1 MYFLYIIY
9 IILNKILYKINL
21 LDNIYY
27 TIMISEDNIFEYEYS
42 NRIVIIGDIHGDIR
56 RFKDILIDAKIINKN
71 IEWIAEPKN
80 TIVVQMGDQVDSIN
94 RDPSLDDWEV
104 LPDVEMIYFTNL
116 LNKIALS
123 KGGRVIS
130 LIGNHEL
137 MNIIG
142 NFSYVS
148 SKSLNTNYKRQELF
162 KPGGTLSA
170 ILSQRPLVVKI
181 GKLLFCHAGI
191 TLEHLS
197 ILSKYNK
204 DISYLNT
211 IWKNFLK
218 NNTILIEDKE
228 IFENIILDMDGI
240 LWTRDLNNSEDIIKL
255 QEQLGCVYMF
265 VGHTVVERIKL
276 INNFIWYTDTGISR
290 SFGNTSYQYIDIFNN
305 NLNIK
310 EVVATY

>member
-1 MYFLYIIY
+1 
-9 IILNKILYKINL
+9 
-21 LDNIYY
+21 
-27 TIMISEDNIFEYEYS
+27 MISEDIIFEYEHS

-80 TIVVQMGDQVDSIN
+80 TIVIQMGDQVDSVN
-94 RDPSLDDWEV
+94 RDPSLEEWEV
-104 LPDVEMIYFTNL
+104 LPDVEMLYFTDL

-137 MNIIG
+137 MNVIG

-148 SKSLNTNYKRQELF
+148 QTSLNNNYKRQELF

-170 ILSQRPLVVKI
+170 LLSQRPLVVKI
-181 GKLLFCHAGI
+181 GRLLFCHAGL
-191 TLEHLS
+191 TLEHLN

-204 DISYLNT
+204 DISYINT
-211 IWKNFLK
+211 IWKNFIK
-218 NNTILIEDKE
+218 NNAIKIEDKE
-228 IFENIILDMDGI
+228 IFENIILDMDGM
-240 LWTRDLNNSEDIIKL
+240 LWTRDLNNGEDLIKL
-255 QEQLGCVYMF
+255 KEQLGCIYMF
-265 VGHTVVERIKL
+265 VGHTVVERVKL
-276 INNFIWYTDTGISR
+276 INDFIWYTDTGISR

-305 NLNIK
+305 QLNIK
-310 EVVATY
+310 NVSPSY

>member
-1 MYFLYIIY
+1 
-9 IILNKILYKINL
+9 
-21 LDNIYY
+21 
-27 TIMISEDNIFEYEYS
+27 MISEDIIFEYEHS

-80 TIVVQMGDQVDSIN
+80 TIVIQMGDQVDSVN
-94 RDPSLDDWEV
+94 RDPSLEEWEV
-104 LPDVEMIYFTNL
+104 LPDIEMLYFTDL

-137 MNIIG
+137 MNVIG

-148 SKSLNTNYKRQELF
+148 QTSLNNNYKRQELF

-170 ILSQRPLVVKI
+170 LLSQRPLVVKI
-181 GKLLFCHAGI
+181 GKLLFCHAGL
-191 TLEHLS
+191 TLEHLN

-211 IWKNFLK
+211 IWKNFIK
-218 NNTILIEDKE
+218 NNAILIEDKE
-228 IFENIILDMDGI
+228 IFENIILDMDGM
-240 LWTRDLNNSEDIIKL
+240 LWTRDLNDGEDLIKFK
-255 QEQLGCVYMF
+255 EQLGCIYMF
-265 VGHTVVERIKL
+265 VGHTVVERVKL
-276 INNFIWYTDTGISR
+276 INDFIWYTDTGISR

-305 NLNIK
+305 ELNIK
-310 EVVATY
+310 NISPSY

>member
-1 MYFLYIIY
+1 
-9 IILNKILYKINL
+9 
-21 LDNIYY
+21 
-27 TIMISEDNIFEYEYS
+27 MISEDIIFEYEHS

-80 TIVVQMGDQVDSIN
+80 TIVIQMGDQVDSVN
-94 RDPSLDDWEV
+94 RDPSLGEWEV
-104 LPDVEMIYFTNL
+104 LSDVEMIYFTDL

-148 SKSLNTNYKRQELF
+148 NNSLNNNYKRQELF

-181 GKLLFCHAGI
+181 GKLLFCHAGL
-191 TLEHLS
+191 TLEHLN

-204 DISYLNT
+204 DISYINT
-211 IWKNFLK
+211 IWKNFIK
-218 NNTILIEDKE
+218 NNAIKIEDKE
-228 IFENIILDMDGI
+228 IFENIILDMDGM
-240 LWTRDLNNSEDIIKL
+240 LWTRDLNNGEDLIKL
-255 QEQLGCVYMF
+255 KEQLGCIYMF
-265 VGHTVVERIKL
+265 VGHTVVERVKL
-276 INNFIWYTDTGISR
+276 INDFIWYTDTGISR

-305 NLNIK
+305 ELNIK
-310 EVVATY
+310 DVTPSY

>member
-1 MYFLYIIY
+1 
-9 IILNKILYKINL
+9 
-21 LDNIYY
+21 
-27 TIMISEDNIFEYEYS
+27 MISEDIIFEYEHS

-80 TIVVQMGDQVDSIN
+80 TIVVQMGDQVDSVN
-94 RDPSLDDWEV
+94 RDPSLEEWEV
-104 LPDVEMIYFTNL
+104 LQDIEMIYFTDL

-148 SKSLNTNYKRQELF
+148 QNSLNNNYKRHELF

-181 GKLLFCHAGI
+181 GKLLFCHAGL
-191 TLEHLS
+191 TLEHLK
-197 ILSKYNK
+197 ILTKNEK
-204 DISYLNT
+204 DISYINT
-211 IWKNFLK
+211 IWKNFIK
-218 NNTILIEDKE
+218 NKAILVEDKE
-228 IFENIILDMDGI
+228 IFENIILDMNGM
-240 LWTRDLNNSEDIIKL
+240 LWTRDLNNAEDLITLK
-255 QEQLGCVYMF
+255 EQLGCIYMF
-265 VGHTVVERIKL
+265 VGHTVVERVKL
-276 INNFIWYTDTGISR
+276 INDFIWYTDTGISR
-290 SFGNTSYQYIDIFNN
+290 AFGNTSFQYIDILNN
-305 NLNIK
+305 ELNIK
-310 EVVATY
+310 DVVAT

>member
-1 MYFLYIIY
+1 
-9 IILNKILYKINL
+9 
-21 LDNIYY
+21 
-27 TIMISEDNIFEYEYS
+27 MISEDIIFEYEHS

-80 TIVVQMGDQVDSIN
+80 TIVVQMGDQVDSVN
-94 RDPSLDDWEV
+94 RDPSLEEWEV
-104 LPDVEMIYFTNL
+104 LQDIEMIYFTDL

-148 SKSLNTNYKRQELF
+148 QNSLNNNYKRHELF

-181 GKLLFCHAGI
+181 GKLLFCHAGL
-191 TLEHLS
+191 TLEHLK
-197 ILSKYNK
+197 ILTKNKK
-204 DISYLNT
+204 DISYINT
-211 IWKNFLK
+211 IWKNFIK
-218 NNTILIEDKE
+218 NNAILIEDKE
-228 IFENIILDMDGI
+228 IFENIILNMDGM
-240 LWTRDLNNSEDIIKL
+240 LWTRDLNNAEDLITLK
-255 QEQLGCVYMF
+255 EQLGCIYMF
-265 VGHTVVERIKL
+265 VGHTVVERVKL
-276 INNFIWYTDTGISR
+276 INDFIWYTDTGISR

-305 NLNIK
+305 QLNIK
-310 EVVATY
+310 DVVAT

>member
-1 MYFLYIIY
+1 MINDDIIY
-9 IILNKILYKINL
+9 
-21 LDNIYY
+21 
-27 TIMISEDNIFEYEYS
+27 EYEHN

-94 RDPSLDDWEV
+94 RDRTLEEWEV
-104 LPDVEMIYFTNL
+104 LPDIEMIYFTNL

-137 MNIIG
+137 MNTIG
-142 NFSYVS
+142 NYSYVS
-148 SKSLNTNYKRQELF
+148 YKSLKDNYKRQELF

-181 GKLLFCHAGI
+181 GQLLFCHAGL
-191 TLEHLS
+191 TLEHLN

-204 DISYLNT
+204 DVSYINT
-211 IWKNFLK
+211 IWKNFIK
-218 NNTILIEDKE
+218 NNAILIEDKE
-228 IFENIILDMDGI
+228 IFENIILDGDGI
-240 LWTRDLNNSEDIIKL
+240 LWTRDLNEKGDLIKML
-255 QEQLGCVYMF
+255 ETLGCVYMF
-265 VGHTVVERIKL
+265 VGHSVVEQVKL
-276 INNFIWYTDTGISR
+276 INDHVWYTDTGISR
-290 SFGNTSYQYIDIFNN
+290 AFGNTSYQYIDIFNN
-305 NLNIK
+305 QINIK
-310 EVVATY
+310 NVVA

>member
-1 MYFLYIIY
+1 MINDDIIY
-9 IILNKILYKINL
+9 
-21 LDNIYY
+21 
-27 TIMISEDNIFEYEYS
+27 EYEHN

-94 RDPSLDDWEV
+94 RDRTLEEWEV
-104 LPDVEMIYFTNL
+104 LPDIEMIYFTNL

-137 MNIIG
+137 MNTIG
-142 NFSYVS
+142 NYSYVS
-148 SKSLNTNYKRQELF
+148 YKSLKDNYKRQELF

-181 GKLLFCHAGI
+181 GQLLFCHAGL
-191 TLEHLS
+191 TLEHLN

-204 DISYLNT
+204 DVSYINT
-211 IWKNFLK
+211 IWKNFIK
-218 NNTILIEDKE
+218 NNAILIEDKE
-228 IFENIILDMDGI
+228 IFENIILDGDGI
-240 LWTRDLNNSEDIIKL
+240 LWTRDLNEKGDLIKML
-255 QEQLGCVYMF
+255 ETLGCVYMF
-265 VGHTVVERIKL
+265 VGHSVVEQVKL
-276 INNFIWYTDTGISR
+276 INDHVWYTDTGISR
-290 SFGNTSYQYIDIFNN
+290 AFGNTSYQYIDIVNN
-305 NLNIK
+305 QINIK
-310 EVVATY
+310 NVVA

>member
-1 MYFLYIIY
+1 
-9 IILNKILYKINL
+9 
-21 LDNIYY
+21 
-27 TIMISEDNIFEYEYS
+27 MISEDIIFEYEHS

-80 TIVVQMGDQVDSIN
+80 TIVIQMGDQVDSVN
-94 RDPSLDDWEV
+94 RDPSLEEWEV
-104 LPDVEMIYFTNL
+104 LPDIEMLYFTDL

-137 MNIIG
+137 MNVIG

-148 SKSLNTNYKRQELF
+148 QTSLNNNYKRQELF

-170 ILSQRPLVVKI
+170 LLSQRPLVVKI
-181 GKLLFCHAGI
+181 GKLLFCHAGL
-191 TLEHLS
+191 TLEHLN

-211 IWKNFLK
+211 IWKNFIK
-218 NNTILIEDKE
+218 NNAILIEDKE
-228 IFENIILDMDGI
+228 IFENIILDMDGM
-240 LWTRDLNNSEDIIKL
+240 LWTRDLNDGEDLIKFK
-255 QEQLGCVYMF
+255 EQLGCIYMF
-265 VGHTVVERIKL
+265 VGHTVVERVKL
-276 INNFIWYTDTGISR
+276 INDFIWYTDTGISR

-305 NLNIK
+305 ELNIK
-310 EVVATY
+310 NVSPSY

>member
-1 MYFLYIIY
+1 
-9 IILNKILYKINL
+9 
-21 LDNIYY
+21 
-27 TIMISEDNIFEYEYS
+27 MISEDIIFEYEYS

-80 TIVVQMGDQVDSIN
+80 TIVVQMGDQVDSVN
-94 RDPSLDDWEV
+94 RDPSLEEWEV
-104 LPDVEMIYFTNL
+104 LPDVEMIHFTDL

-148 SKSLNTNYKRQELF
+148 QNSLINNNKRHELF
-162 KPGGTLSA
+162 KPGGVLSA

-181 GKLLFCHAGI
+181 GKLLFCHAGL
-191 TLEHLS
+191 TLEHLK

-204 DISYLNT
+204 DISYINT
-211 IWKNFLK
+211 IWKNFIK
-218 NNTILIEDKE
+218 NNAILIEDKE
-228 IFENIILDMDGI
+228 IFENIILDMDGM
-240 LWTRDLNNSEDIIKL
+240 LWTRDLNDGENLIKL
-255 QEQLGCVYMF
+255 KEQLGCIYMF
-265 VGHTVVERIKL
+265 VGHTVVERVKL
-276 INNFIWYTDTGISR
+276 INDFIWYTDTGISR
-290 SFGNTSYQYIDIFNN
+290 SFGNTSYQYIDILNN
-305 NLNIK
+305 QLNIK
-310 EVVATY
+310 DVSPSY